1 MAAGVEARGVSYRDA
16 AGQLLLGDLTLRIA
30 PGAYAVVFGENGAGK
45 TTFTYLLNGLI
56 PYFFGGDLVGE
67 IRIDGLD
74 PRRLG
79 PAALFH
85 RVGLVLQNADAQL
98 FGSTVAADLAF
109 GLENL
114 GLAPAAIA
122 ARIGAAAAAL
132 GIEGLLARPPESLSG
147 GERRLAAV
155 ASVLVLEP
163 DLLVLD
169 EPFADLDWVFR
180 RRLEEILADV
190 HWQGR
195 TVVVL
200 EHREGAFLE
209 DAEALAVFERGT
221 CTFSG
226 AAREARR
233 LLAAKGLLP
242 AYPPRPPATSNPA
255 EAPRLSAA
263 DLWVELEGAPVLCG
277 VSLALRAGEVV
288 ALVGRNGAGKSSL
301 LRALAGLLRPAQGAV
316 RLGAEELSSLSPRQR
331 ARRIGICFQNPN
343 DQFFKPT
350 VREELEVG
358 HRLRGQDPPAAI
370 AELWP
375 GLEAL
380 LARSPYRLS
389 EGEKKAVAIAAVLA
403 ADPAVLLLDEPT
415 VSQDARGKEALAGQI
430 AGLARRGVAVLV
442 ATHDLS
448 FAAAVAHRAILL
460 EGGRIRGEGTVEE
473 IARGLGAEPP
483 GPAATP
489 PASAARP
496 RRGRPLHPFAG
507 LFLLAAG
514 LAALFTAREPFLQAG
529 VAAWAALLLLRGAA
543 RPAAGASFLRRA
555 IGMFVLAGAGSLL
568 FFGAAEAGA
577 LLLRLTGL
585 LALSA
590 ACLGPLSPEELAAA
604 LRTLRVP
611 EGVGF
616 LLTAGLRYVPRI
628 EKTLRSVRDAQQAR
642 GIDLRLS
649 PRNLGRLTALFV
661 PLLVQ
666 GLRLADELALAMKAR
681 GVLSP
686 RRRPAALA
694 PFTIRDAAFLA
705 AASAPFVALI
715 AWQLCAGG

>member
-1 MAAGVEARGVSYRDA
+1 MAAGIEARGVCYRDA
-16 AGQLLLGDLTLRIA
+16 AGQPLLGDLTLRVA
-30 PGAYAVVFGENGAGK
+30 PGAYAVVFGENGSGK

-56 PYFFGGDLVGE
+56 PHFFGGDLEGGL
-67 IRIDGLD
+67 RIDGLD
-74 PRRLG
+74 PGRLG
-79 PAALFH
+79 PAELFH
-85 RVGLVLQNADAQL
+85 RVGLVFQNADAQL

-114 GLAPAAIA
+114 GLAPAVVA

-132 GIEGLLARPPESLSG
+132 GIEGLLSRPPEALSG

-163 DLLVLD
+163 ELLVLD

-180 RRLEEILADV
+180 RRLEGILAGV
-190 HWQGR
+190 HRAGR

-209 DAEALAVFERGT
+209 DAETLAVFERGT
-221 CTFSG
+221 CTWSG
-226 AAREARR
+226 SARDARR
-233 LLAAKGLLP
+233 RLAERGLLP
-242 AYPPRPPATSNPA
+242 VYPPRSPARARPGETPL
-255 EAPRLSAA
+255 LSAA
-263 DLWVELEGAPVLCG
+263 DLWVELEGTPVVRG
-277 VSLALRAGEVV
+277 VSLALRRGEVV

-316 RLGAEELSSLSPRQR
+316 RFGAGELASLSPRER
-331 ARRIGICFQNPN
+331 ARRIGLCFQNPN
-343 DQFFKPT
+343 DQFFRST

-358 HRLRGQDPPAAI
+358 LRLRGETPPAAI

-380 LARSPYRLS
+380 LERSPYRLS
-389 EGEKKAVAIAAVLA
+389 EGEKKAAAIAAVLA

-415 VSQDARGKEALAGQI
+415 VSQDARGKEALAERI
-430 AGLARRGVAVLV
+430 AELARRGVAVLV
-442 ATHDLS
+442 ATHDLA
-448 FAAAVAHRAILL
+448 FAAAVAHRAVLL
-460 EGGRIRGEGTVEE
+460 EEGRIRAEGTLEE
-473 IARGLGAEPP
+473 IARGLGPED
-483 GPAATP
+483 PAP
-489 PASAARP
+489 PAQPASPAVPP
-496 RRGRPLHPFAG
+496 RRARPLHPFSG
-507 LFLLAAG
+507 LSLLAAG
-514 LAALFTAREPFLQAG
+514 LAALFTARDPFQQAG
-529 VAAWAALLLLRGAA
+529 VAAWAVLLLLGGAG
-543 RPAAGASFLRRA
+543 RPEAGVALLRRA

-577 LLLRLTGL
+577 LLLRLAGL

-590 ACLGPLSPEELAAA
+590 ACLGPLAPEELAAA

-628 EKTLRSVRDAQQAR
+628 EKTVRAVRDAQQAR
-642 GIDLRLS
+642 GIDLRLR

-666 GLRLADELALAMKAR
+666 GLRLADELALAMEAR
-681 GVLSP
+681 GVSSP
-686 RRRPAALA
+686 RRRPAALP
-694 PFTIRDAAFLA
+694 PFRTRDASFLA
-705 AASAPFVALI
+705 FASAPFVALI
-715 AWQLCAGG
+715 AWRLLAGG